1 MKSSAYL
8 PSIENPLYGL
18 PLPLQENLDPP
29 SIIFEKSQP
38 TLQIG
43 GEEFT
48 PYLGHFKKIFLI
60 LKSKKTC

>member
-8 PSIENPLYGL
+8 PSIDNPLHGL

-43 GEEFT
+43 GEGFT
-48 PYLGHFKKIFLI
+48 PYLGHL
-60 LKSKKTC
+60 